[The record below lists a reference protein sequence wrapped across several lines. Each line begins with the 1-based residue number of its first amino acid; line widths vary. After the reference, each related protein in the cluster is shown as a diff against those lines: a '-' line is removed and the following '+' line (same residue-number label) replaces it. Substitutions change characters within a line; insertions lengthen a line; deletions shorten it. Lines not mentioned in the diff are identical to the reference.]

1 MRTIMNYKQHYMVLI
16 ERAKNR
22 IIDEFTETH
31 HILPKCLGGNN
42 DSSNLVELTPEEHYL
57 AHLLLCKIHPGNN
70 KLIYAANIMS
80 TDSHGNRNNN
90 KRYGWLRKQ
99 MSKGSSGPNNPM
111 YGKTLTTERKKQSS
125 HPGSLNP
132 FYGKKHTDITKKK
145 ISVKNKGKEG
155 LTGEKNGMYG
165 KNHTEETKQKI
176 SDSSPFK
183 GTAGTGLHPATGRKM
198 SKEQKDYYRKLF
210 TGKKVSAEML
220 DRWKKPK
227 GPQQQL
233 TCPHCQKT
241 GGASNMKR
249 YHFEHC
255 KENK

>member
-1 MRTIMNYKQHYMVLI
+1 MNYQHHYMLLI

-22 IIDEFTETH
+22 LLDVFTETH
-31 HILPKCLGGNN
+31 HVLPKCLGGKN
-42 DSSNLVELTPEEHYL
+42 DSANLVELTPEEHYL
-57 AHLLLCKIHPGNN
+57 AHLLLCKLHPGNK
-70 KLIYAANIMS
+70 KLLYAANIMATS
-80 TDSHGNRNNN
+80 PDGRRNSN

-99 MSKGSSGPNNPM
+99 MSISASGPNNHM
-111 YGKTLTTERKKQSS
+111 YGKTLSVERKRKSS

-132 FYGKKHTDITKKK
+132 FYGKKHTDLSKKK
-145 ISVKNKGKEG
+145 ISDKNKGKEG
-155 LTGEKNGMYG
+155 LVGEKNGMYG
-165 KNHTEETKQKI
+165 KKHTEQTKQKI

-183 GTAGTGLHPATGRKM
+183 GTAGTGLHPASGRKM
-198 SKEQKDYYRKLF
+198 SEKQKEYYRQLY
-210 TGKKVSAEML
+210 TGKKIPVEML

-233 TCPHCQKT
+233 TCPHCNKT

-249 YHFEHC
+249 YHFERC

>member
-1 MRTIMNYKQHYMVLI
+1 MNYQHHYMLLI

-22 IIDEFTETH
+22 LLDVFTETH
-31 HILPKCLGGNN
+31 HVLPKCLGGKN
-42 DSSNLVELTPEEHYL
+42 DSANLVELTPEEHYL
-57 AHLLLCKIHPGNN
+57 AHLLLCKLHPGNK
-70 KLIYAANIMS
+70 KLLYAANIMATS
-80 TDSHGNRNNN
+80 PDGRRNSN

-99 MSKGSSGPNNPM
+99 MAISASGPNNHM
-111 YGKTLTTERKKQSS
+111 YGKTLSVERKRKSS

-132 FYGKKHTDITKKK
+132 FYGKKHTDFSKKK
-145 ISVKNKGKEG
+145 ISDKNKGKEG
-155 LTGEKNGMYG
+155 LVGEKNGMYG
-165 KNHTEETKQKI
+165 KKHTEQTKQKI

-183 GTAGTGLHPATGRKM
+183 GTAGTGLHPASGRKM
-198 SKEQKDYYRKLF
+198 SEEQKEYYRQLY
-210 TGKKVSAEML
+210 TGKKIPVEML

-233 TCPHCQKT
+233 TCPHCNKI

>member
-1 MRTIMNYKQHYMVLI
+1 MNYQHHYMLLI
-16 ERAKNR
+16 ERARNR
-22 IIDEFTETH
+22 LLNVFTETH
-31 HILPKCLGGNN
+31 HILPKCLGGDN

-57 AHLLLCKIHPGNN
+57 AHLLLYKIHPGNK
-70 KLIYAANIMS
+70 KLLYAANAMA
-80 TDSHGNRNNN
+80 TGPDGRRNNN

-99 MSKGSSGPNNPM
+99 MSILSSGPNNHM
-111 YGKTLTTERKKQSS
+111 
-125 HPGSLNP
+125 
-132 FYGKKHTDITKKK
+132 FGKKHTDESKNK
-145 ISVKNKGKEG
+145 ISNKMTGRIGKKHTEESKNKISSKKKGKEG
-155 LTGEKNGMYG
+155 LIGEKNGMYG

-183 GTAGTGLHPATGRKM
+183 GTAGTGLHPATGRVM
-198 SKEQKDYYRKLF
+198 SQEQKDHYKKLF
-210 TGKKVSAEML
+210 TGKKIPKEML

-227 GPQQQL
+227 GPQQRL
-233 TCPHCQKT
+233 SCPHCNKN